1 LPVLPKGK
9 RQKEKGKAVHLQLK
23 MRGNVKTERRRI
35 VRDIRERTFDFALRI
50 VKLCQQLDSQPGV
63 ARTLGRQLLKSGTS
77 VGANMEEAQAGQ
89 SKLDFISKNAIALKE
104 ARETVFWLRLLAAAK
119 IMPAGRLSELQTEAV
134 ELSKI
139 IGSIVV
145 SAKRKKVAL

>member
-1 LPVLPKGK
+1 LPKGK
-9 RQKEKGKAVHLQLK
+9 RKKEKGKAIHLPLR
-23 MRGNVKTERRRI
+23 MRGNVETERRRI

-50 VKLCQQLDSQPGV
+50 VKLCQQLDSQPGI

-104 ARETVFWLRLLAAAK
+104 ARETVFWLRLLAATK

-139 IGSIVV
+139 IGSIIV
-145 SAKRKKVAL
+145 SAKRRKATL

>member
-1 LPVLPKGK
+1 VKESKVIK
-9 RQKEKGKAVHLQLK
+9 RSKENG
-23 MRGNVKTERRRI
+23 I

-119 IMPAGRLSELQTEAV
+119 IMAPGRLSKLQAEADELA
-134 ELSKI
+134 KI
-139 IGSIVV
+139 IGSIIV
-145 SAKRKKVAL
+145 SAKKPKIIR

>member
-1 LPVLPKGK
+1 
-9 RQKEKGKAVHLQLK
+9 
-23 MRGNVKTERRRI
+23 

-119 IMPAGRLSELQTEAV
+119 IIAPGRLSKLQAEAEELA
-134 ELSKI
+134 KI
-139 IGSIVV
+139 IGSIIV
-145 SAKRKKVAL
+145 SAKRRKITL